1 MGIFGKR
8 QTGPVGKLAPRLKQ
22 LERLF
27 ESGKLAES
35 AAQLAKMWDEKTP
48 ETAASEIADL
58 RSLRVRVCQALLAAG
73 NTDESYSLAVS
84 IADDEPS
91 DLEPIAAAMVDKKFI
106 DNRTFDLV
114 RRAVAAN
121 DKNKRLL
128 LALAKTVYSEKGD
141 KLNPQEMDFLAETAK
156 AYPLWKDGLSVLA
169 DHYLRDGRRDGEALT
184 IYRNAYPNRKADR
197 RLREVLLESLIVNN
211 ERDDFAAS
219 VYKDAVETSDN
230 DQALKLLAEYFIEK
244 DEFAPSTVPYIER
257 ALQRT
262 KLGQESL
269 RKLAELVLKSR
280 SEYIDRSA
288 LCLAVYRQG
297 YSDRNLLV
305 LLAES
310 LAEAN
315 KFDNES
321 IEIMTKA
328 FEQRVISK
336 RAILILSE
344 HCLANERDDEF
355 AVRVY
360 ETYLSTWPD
369 RPQRKIYEVLAH
381 HYAGLTRVDDQAQKI
396 YEEALTDRPNDSIV
410 LNILARAYHAV
421 DRRDDHAQE
430 VYHLAF
436 SSSRD
441 EIRKGLAMILAEIH
455 VAANDFNEDTLQYL
469 TVMGRPTSGPLVQ
482 RYDEALTNCFL
493 ATGRRG
499 EQAQQ
504 AYFALFER
512 TENTPDL
519 NPRLVS
525 LLAELIKERETPPA
539 PDTVEMRVYRK
550 LFELYKFSTDA
561 SIAFV
566 LLDDELA
573 RQGKLNRLNLAV
585 RCFEADQ
592 AKFIELV
599 KQHATEQLLLEVGD
613 FYIEHFNFPLAAQ
626 AYQASF
632 DLHPTDQIRYRL
644 AKIHLLDGRG
654 DLALQHL
661 HQLDAQEFKHKR
673 TYWEAAAYQMLGD
686 PAKAGEYLDSLTGQ
700 DELPPYLLRLR
711 KAINQELQGN
721 FEQALTEYTDLD
733 GDSAYPQFARWLG
746 LERGILLLKLRKLDY
761 ARDHLEQVYRHNPN
775 GRAEQLF
782 FSIALF
788 ALAHEHL
795 RSGNVDL
802 ALPLFTHAVEINRN
816 HRLLRQVIVD
826 VLSLHGEN
834 AFFEGKLP
842 RAGRIMEVCHR
853 ILPKRLETKTLLA
866 YTFHRLEDFSKA
878 IIYYRDIAWTD
889 DNPRLE
895 RSQAYAY
902 MANNQPQQAW
912 RVFLDLA
919 KRGNLSADNFP
930 RLVKCFLADAEA
942 EEGHAWDR
950 VEFPE
955 FCKGIM
961 LVALLIH
968 DGQYARAVEEL
979 NRMTAEDPDNMQVHW
994 YFGMAHSHMGK
1005 RDLAVHHWRELLRIS
1020 SATGATVET
1029 KLRQFTEIGLAFV
1042 AAGYAQEA
1050 MQTWE
1055 ELRKLDDKN
1064 PDLPALYAATLDLNG
1079 YQLARKEQFKLAREE
1094 WKKAVSYDPDNPGV
1108 VQNLAI
1114 VNLLLDEYE
1123 EATRQ
1128 FHKLRQLWQRMINAN
1143 PRSYGHLAKL
1153 STFLEKAM
1161 NTLALTKGRPDFDL
1175 TKVRAE
1181 DAIDYYQK
1189 ANQFYW
1195 ILGLDK
1201 LATHNQI
1208 EREYFRLI
1216 KIFNPERHADDFML
1230 VEEAYTNLFRYTE
1243 RREAIGLFV
1252 LNPVQPEVIRARLTR
1267 MPADGKISFEHIE
1280 FPQVIPPPDYQQLT
1294 RSAAKEGDLSAPL
1307 FDLLKINL
1315 KIADWTLL

>member
-1 MGIFGKR
+1 MGIIGKLFS
-8 QTGPVGKLAPRLKQ
+8 GPQGKLASRLKQ
-22 LERLF
+22 LDRLL
-27 ESGKLAES
+27 EAGKLAE
-35 AAQLAKMWDEKTP
+35 AAPQLQKLWEEVPP
-48 ETAASEIADL
+48 ELPEAELKEL
-58 RSLRVRVCQALLAAG
+58 RGLRLRVCLGLFNAGETDAAF
-73 NTDESYSLAVS
+73 TMAAS
-84 IADDEPS
+84 IADDDPEAT
-91 DLEPIAAAMVDKKFI
+91 DQLATVAVDKKLT
-106 DNRTFDLV
+106 DARAFDLV
-114 RRAVAAN
+114 RRAVAHS
-121 DKNKRLL
+121 DKSKRLL
-128 LALAKTVYSEKGD
+128 LALAKLVFAEKGD
-141 KLNPQEMDFLAETAK
+141 KLKPAEMDFLAETAK

-169 DHYLRDGRRDGEALT
+169 DHYLREGRRDGEALI

-211 ERDDFAAS
+211 ESDEFAS
-219 VYKDAVETSDN
+219 TVYKDAVETSEN
-230 DQALKLLAEYFIEK
+230 DQALRLLAEYYITK
-244 DEFAPSTVPYIER
+244 GEFAPSTVPYIER
-257 ALQRT
+257 ALART
-262 KLGQESL
+262 KLTPEAL
-269 RKLAELVLKSR
+269 RRLAELVMNSR

-288 LCLAVYRQG
+288 LCLSIYRQG
-297 YSDRNLLV
+297 YSDRNLLT
-305 LLAES
+305 LLSES

-315 KFDNES
+315 KFDAES
-321 IEIMTKA
+321 IDIMTKA
-328 FEQRVISK
+328 FELRTVSK
-336 RAILILSE
+336 RAILILTE

-396 YEEALTDRPNDSIV
+396 YEEALVDRPNDSIV
-410 LNILARAYHAV
+410 LNILARAYHAG
-421 DRRDDHAQE
+421 DRRDDHAHE

-436 SSSRD
+436 STSRD
-441 EIRKGLAMILAEIH
+441 EVRKILATILAEIH
-455 VAANDFNEDTLQYL
+455 VAANDFTEDTLQYL
-469 TVMGRPTSGPLVQ
+469 TVMGRPTSRPLAA

-499 EQAQQ
+499 EQAQE

-512 TENTPDL
+512 TESTPEL
-519 NPRLVS
+519 NPRLVA
-525 LLAELIKERETPPA
+525 LLADLIKERLPA
-539 PDTVEMRVYRK
+539 PQPDSIEMRVYRK
-550 LFELYKFSTDA
+550 LFELQKFSTDA
-561 SIAFV
+561 DIAFV

-573 RQGKLNRLNLAV
+573 RQGKLNRLHLGV

-592 AKFIELV
+592 QRFV
-599 KQHATEQLLLEVGD
+599 QLLQARKAEALLIEVGD
-613 FYIEHFNFPLAAQ
+613 FYIEHYNFPLAAQ

-632 DLHPTDQIRYRL
+632 ELHPTDQIRYRL
-644 AKIHLLDGRG
+644 AKIHLLDGHG
-654 DLALQHL
+654 ELALEHL
-661 HQLDAQEFKHKR
+661 ARLDAPEFAQR
-673 TYWEAAAYQMLGD
+673 RIYWEAAARQLLGQPD
-686 PAKAGEYLDSLTGQ
+686 KAGQLLDQLSPG
-700 DELPPYLLRLR
+700 DEIPEYLLRIR
-711 KAINQELQGN
+711 RAINHELEGRL
-721 FEQALTEYTDLD
+721 EQSLEEFTALTGNTSY
-733 GDSAYPQFARWLG
+733 AQFERWLN
-746 LERGILLLKLRKLDY
+746 LERGILLLKLRRLDA
-761 ARDHLEQVYRHNPN
+761 ARDHLEHVYRHNPN

-788 ALAHEHL
+788 TLAHEHL
-795 RSGNVDL
+795 RSGNIEL

-834 AFFEGKLP
+834 AFFEGKLQ

-853 ILPKRLETKTLLA
+853 ILPKRIETKTLLA
-866 YTFHRLEDFSKA
+866 YTFHRLEDFGKA
-878 IIYYRDIAWTD
+878 LIYYRDIAWTD

-919 KRGNLSADNFP
+919 KRGNLVPDNFP
-930 RLVKCFLADAEA
+930 RLVKCFLNDAEA
-942 EEGHAWDR
+942 GNSHSWDR
-950 VEFPE
+950 VHFPDYAR
-955 FCKGIM
+955 GIM

-968 DGQYARAVEEL
+968 DGQHERAVEEL
-979 NRMTAEDPDNMQVHW
+979 SRMESETPDDMQVHW
-994 YFGMAHSHMGK
+994 YIGIAYSRMNK
-1005 RDLAVHHWRELLRIS
+1005 RDLAVHHWKRLLALCGS
-1020 SATGATVET
+1020 GSATLET
-1029 KLRQFTEIGLAFV
+1029 KIRQHTEIGLAFL

-1064 PDLPALYAATLDLNG
+1064 PDLAVLYGATLDLNG
-1079 YQLARKEQFKLAREE
+1079 YLLAKKEQNKNARDE
-1094 WKKAVSYDPDNPGV
+1094 WKKAAQYDPDNPQLA
-1108 VQNLAI
+1108 QNLAI
-1114 VNLLLDEYE
+1114 VNLLLDDYE

-1128 FHKLRQLWQRMINAN
+1128 FHRLRQLWQREINAN
-1143 PRSYGHLAKL
+1143 PRANAHLAKL
-1153 STFLEKAM
+1153 ISYLERAM

-1201 LATHNQI
+1201 TASHEQV
-1208 EREYFRLI
+1208 EHEYFRLI

-1230 VEEAYTNLFRYTE
+1230 VEEAYTNLFRYSE

-1252 LNPVQPEVIRARLTR
+1252 FNPVVTEWVRARLSR
-1267 MPADGKISFEHIE
+1267 VPADGKISFEQIE
-1280 FPQVIPPPDYQQLT
+1280 FPQSIPPPDYQQLT
-1294 RSAAKEGDLSAPL
+1294 RTTVQESDLAAPL
-1307 FDLLKINL
+1307 HDLLKINL